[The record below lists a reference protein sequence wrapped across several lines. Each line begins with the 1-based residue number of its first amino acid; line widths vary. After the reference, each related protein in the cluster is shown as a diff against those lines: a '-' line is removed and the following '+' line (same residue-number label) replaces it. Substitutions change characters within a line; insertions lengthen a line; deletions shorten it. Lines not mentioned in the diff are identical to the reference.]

1 MGEDLNTPRFKPLR
15 AVLALSLLALVAIV
29 AGCGGG
35 GGSSED
41 AKATIDKAFSTPIK
55 SANLALALEA
65 NVDGLAQLQG
75 PVTVKLSGPFQSNGK
90 GKLPS
95 LDWDASFSGA
105 GQSVSGGFLSTGDQL
120 FVNFQN
126 QDYEVPKAQVDQI
139 NQQLATQSGQNK
151 TLADYGIDPKNW
163 VTDASDEGD
172 ESVNGADT
180 THVSA
185 TVDVEKMLTDLNK
198 TIEQAGAMGGTPAQ
212 QLTPQQ
218 ISQIK
223 DVVKDPKMD
232 VYVSKDDDTL
242 RRLNVEI
249 SFEIPQ
255 DQQAQLQGATG
266 GSIKLSLDFSDVGQP
281 QTIQAPANAKPL
293 NQLQGALGGLG
304 GGTTGSTGSSG
315 SSGSGSSGSGSSPTA
330 DQLQKYSQCL
340 QQADP
345 SDAAAIQECQKL
357 LK

>member
-1 MGEDLNTPRFKPLR
+1 MGEVLNTPRFKPLR
-15 AVLALSLLALVAIV
+15 AVLALSLLALVALV

-35 GGSSED
+35 GGSSSD

-55 SANLALALEA
+55 SANIALSFEA

-75 PVTVKLSGPFQSNGK
+75 PVTAKLSGPFQSNGK

-95 LDWDASFSGA
+95 LQWDASFSGG
-105 GQSVSGGFLSTGDQL
+105 GQAVSGGFTSTGDQL

-139 NQQLATQSGQNK
+139 NTQLASQSGQSK
-151 TLADYGIDPKNW
+151 SLADYGIDPKNW
-163 VTDASDEGD
+163 VTNTKTVGD
-172 ESVNGADT
+172 ETVNGAST

-185 TVDVEKMLTDLNK
+185 DVDIEKMLTDLNK
-198 TIEQAGAMGGTPAQ
+198 TIQQAGAMGGTPAQ

-223 DVVKDPKMD
+223 DVVKNPTID

-242 RRLNVEI
+242 RRLNLNI
-249 SFEIPQ
+249 SFTIPQ
-255 DQQAQLQGATG
+255 AQQAQLQGATG
-266 GSIKLSLDFSDVGQP
+266 GTLKFSLDLSNVGQT
-281 QTIQAPANAKPL
+281 QTIKPPANAKPL
-293 NQLQGALGGLG
+293 SDLQSGLGGLTG
-304 GGTTGSTGSSG
+304 GA
-315 SSGSGSSGSGSSPTA
+315 SSGSGTQGSGSAGGGSTPDA
-330 DQLQKYSQCL
+330 QKLQKYSQCL

-345 SDAAAIQECQKL
+345 SDPAAIQKCQKL
-357 LK
+357 LQ

>member
-1 MGEDLNTPRFKPLR
+1 MGEVLNTPRFKPLR

-35 GGSSED
+35 GSSED
-41 AKATIDKAFSTPIK
+41 AEATIDKAFSTPIK
-55 SANLALALEA
+55 SANIALALEA

-105 GQSVSGGFLSTGDQL
+105 GQSFAGGFTSTGDQL
-120 FVNFQN
+120 FLNFQN

-139 NQQLATQSGQNK
+139 NQQLQSQSGQNK

-185 TVDVEKMLTDLNK
+185 TVDIEKMLNDLNK

-232 VYVSKDDDTL
+232 VYVAKDDDTL

-304 GGTTGSTGSSG
+304 GGSTGSSGSSG

-330 DQLQKYSQCL
+330 DQLQKY
-340 QQADP
+340 
-345 SDAAAIQECQKL
+345 
-357 LK
+357 

>member
-95 LDWDASFSGA
+95 LDWDASFSGG
-105 GQSVSGGFLSTGDQL
+105 GQSLTGGVTSTGDQL
-120 FVNFQN
+120 FVNFRD

-139 NQQLATQSGQNK
+139 NQQLASQSGQNK

-163 VTDASDEGD
+163 VTDTSTEDDET
-172 ESVNGADT
+172 VNGAET
-180 THVSA
+180 THVTA
-185 TVDVEKMLTDLNK
+185 TVDIEKMLNDLNK
-198 TIEQAGAMGGTPAQ
+198 TIQQAGAMGTPAQ

-232 VYVSKDDDTL
+232 VYVAKEDDTL
-242 RRLNVEI
+242 RRLNLDI
-249 SFEIPQ
+249 SFTIPE
-255 DQQAQLQGATG
+255 DQQASAQGATG
-266 GSIKLSLDFSDVGQP
+266 GNIKFSVDFSDVGAE

-293 NQLQGALGGLG
+293 NQLQGALGGLA
-304 GGTTGSTGSSG
+304 GGTGTTTPPDT
-315 SSGSGSSGSGSSPTA
+315 SGSGSGSAGGGSSPDA
-330 DQLQKYSQCL
+330 EKLQKYSQCL
-340 QQADP
+340 EKAGGDP
-345 SDAAAIQECQKL
+345 AAAQKCQAL
-357 LK
+357 LN